1 MTDATAA
8 AALSAFLR
16 SPPGRYALAWEQQ
29 HLAASVADIF
39 GYHALQLGLPEIDAL
54 RENRMPLRVC
64 ASDRLLDARLYNGD
78 GEHTRVAV
86 INRYEEL
93 PFAGA
98 SIDLVVMPHI
108 LEFAQEPHQ
117 VLREVDRVLVPEGH
131 VVITGFNPGSLWGLR
146 QMTVRLGGS
155 PFLPRAGQFIALP
168 RLKDWLKLLSFEVNR
183 GRFGCYA
190 PWARSDKWLGRW
202 RFMEKAGDRWWP
214 VLGSVYMLTA
224 VKRVRGMRLI
234 GPAWKRAEERA
245 PTLVPVANRSLLV
258 AEEAAGAPRRPGR
271 DVLCVAGDGA
281 RGRSDVVGLC
291 VDEGEQAADDGA
303 PRARRR

>member
-1 MTDATAA
+1 MSSETTDEATAGD
-8 AALSAFLR
+8 ALSAFLR

-29 HLAASVADIF
+29 HLNAGVADIF

-54 RENRMPLRVC
+54 RENRMPLRFC
-64 ASDRLLDARLYNGD
+64 ASDRLLDARLYRGD
-78 GEHTRVAV
+78 GEYGKVAV

-93 PFAGA
+93 PFASA

-108 LEFAQEPHQ
+108 LEFAHEPHQ
-117 VLREVDRVLVPEGH
+117 VLREVDRVLVPEGQ

-146 QMTVRLGGS
+146 QMLARLGMS
-155 PFLPRAGQFIALP
+155 AYLPRTGQFIALP

-190 PWARSDKWLGRW
+190 PWARSDQWLARW

-214 VLGSVYMLTA
+214 VLGSVYLLTA

-234 GPAWKRAEERA
+234 GPAWKRKEERTRA
-245 PTLVPVANRSLLV
+245 LVPVANRSLFFTR
-258 AEEAAGAPRRPGR
+258 EAMTVR
-271 DVLCVAGDGA
+271 VE
-281 RGRSDVVGLC
+281 
-291 VDEGEQAADDGA
+291 DEQDPAANDSQ
-303 PRARRR
+303 PHARRQ

>member
-1 MTDATAA
+1 MADPAQGPAPA
-8 AALSAFLR
+8 GEALSAFLR

-29 HLAASVADIF
+29 HLNACVADVF

-54 RENRMPLRVC
+54 RENRMPLRFC
-64 ASDRLLDARLYNGD
+64 ASDRLLDAGPYNGG
-78 GEHTRVAV
+78 GEHTKVAV

-93 PFAGA
+93 PFASA

-108 LEFAQEPHQ
+108 LEFAHEPHQ

-146 QMTVRLGGS
+146 QLMARVGVS
-155 PFLPRAGQFIALP
+155 PYLPRPGQFIALS

-183 GRFGCYA
+183 GRFGCYS
-190 PWARSDKWLGRW
+190 PWARSDRWLARW

-214 VLGSVYMLTA
+214 VLGSIYLLTA

-234 GPAWKRAEERA
+234 GPAWKRKEERA
-245 PTLVPVANRSLLV
+245 PSLLPVVNRSLFLTH
-258 AEEAAGAPRRPGR
+258 EAASVRV
-271 DVLCVAGDGA
+271 DDDG
-281 RGRSDVVGLC
+281 
-291 VDEGEQAADDGA
+291 QAANDGA
-303 PRARRR
+303 PRAQRR

>member
-1 MTDATAA
+1 MRGDVITEAPAGE
-8 AALSAFLR
+8 ALSAFLR

-29 HLAASVADIF
+29 HLSTCVADMF

-54 RENRMPLRVC
+54 RENRMPLRFC
-64 ASDRLLDARLYNGD
+64 ASDRLLDAQLYSND
-78 GEHTRVAV
+78 GEHTQVAV

-93 PFAGA
+93 PFASS

-117 VLREVDRVLVPEGH
+117 VLREVDRVLVAEGH

-146 QMTVRLGGS
+146 QMTARLGMS
-155 PFLPRAGQFIALP
+155 AYLPRAGQFIALQ

-190 PWARSDKWLGRW
+190 PWARSEKWLGRW

-234 GPAWKRAEERA
+234 GPAWKRKEERA
-245 PTLVPVANRSLLV
+245 RALVPVANRSLFITH
-258 AEEAAGAPRRPGR
+258 EAISVRVQGEPGTAANDSEPRI
-271 DVLCVAGDGA
+271 
-281 RGRSDVVGLC
+281 
-291 VDEGEQAADDGA
+291 Q
-303 PRARRR
+303 RR